1 MRHTTL
7 RQLEVFEAI
16 ARLGSFTRAAE
27 ELHLTQPTVSMQI
40 KKLTDA
46 VGMPL
51 FEQVGKKVYLTEAG
65 RALQNFSREIFDQF
79 SHFEMLLADLKGLK
93 QGRLRLGVITTAK
106 YFIPRLLGA
115 FCRKYPGIDVA
126 MKVSNRERI
135 LERLHNNE
143 DDLYILGQPPE
154 EIDVIAE
161 PFLDNPLIVLAPVDH
176 PLAREKNITLQR
188 LAEEPFLV
196 REAGSGTRIA
206 TEQLFARHN
215 LKIRVRM
222 ELGSNEAIKQ
232 AVIGGLGISV
242 LSRHTLP
249 MDVTTEQIA
258 LLDVQGFPIERH
270 WCAVYPRGKQLSV
283 VAHTFID
290 YLKEAHL
297 HIDVVTY
304 PGIRKKKEANKPGLS
319 SGNAK
324 NKVMADKVATS
335 AARERGL
342 ADTIHKHRERT

>member
-46 VGMPL
+46 VGLPL
-51 FEQVGKKVYLTEAG
+51 LEQVGKKVYLTDAG
-65 RALQNFSREIFDQF
+65 RALQNFSREIFDHF
-79 SHFEMLLADLKGLK
+79 THFEMQLADLKGLK

-115 FCRKYPGIDVA
+115 FCRQYPGIDVS

-135 LERLHNNE
+135 LARLNNNE
-143 DDLYILGQPPE
+143 DDLYILGQMPE
-154 EIDVIAE
+154 EVDAVAE
-161 PFLDNPLIVLAPVDH
+161 PFLPNPLIVLAPIDH
-176 PLAREKNITLQR
+176 PLARVNNIPLQR

-232 AVIGGLGISV
+232 AVVGGLGVSV

-249 MDVTTEQIA
+249 LDVTTDRVS

-270 WCAVYPRGKQLSV
+270 WFVAHPKGKQPSV
-283 VAHTFID
+283 VAHTFVD
-290 YLKEAHL
+290 YLKQAHL
-297 HIDVVTY
+297 HIDVPPY
-304 PGIRKKKEANKPGLS
+304 PGINHE
-319 SGNAK
+319 GNTAK
-324 NKVMADKVATS
+324 QGMAAKRAKTSVVARDQSTS
-335 AARERGL
+335 
-342 ADTIHKHRERT
+342 D